1 MLKIISLGGGVINP
15 DKINIEYIKNFRN
28 LIFKWIKED
37 NRRKII
43 LITGGGKTAREYQD
57 SYKQINPAFENDDLD
72 EIGIEA
78 TKLNAQLISK
88 SMKPL
93 CIDEVVSDP
102 SQDFN
107 FKGNI
112 LVASGWKPGFSTDY
126 ITVKF
131 AEKFKSNEI
140 INLTNVNQ
148 IYDKDPKKFNDAKGL
163 SNITWKKLQDIVGKN
178 WEPGSNLPFDPIAT
192 KLALKL
198 DLKAY
203 VLNGLDI
210 KNLEKVFNKND
221 DFLGTIIVK

>member
-1 MLKIISLGGGVINP
+1 
-15 DKINIEYIKNFRN
+15 
-28 LIFKWIKED
+28 
-37 NRRKII
+37 
-43 LITGGGKTAREYQD
+43 
-57 SYKQINPAFENDDLD
+57 
-72 EIGIEA
+72 
-78 TKLNAQLISK
+78 
-88 SMKPL
+88 MKPL

-102 SQDFN
+102 SQVFN

-163 SNITWKKLQDIVGKN
+163 SNITWEKLQDIVGKN

-192 KLALKL
+192 KLALQL
-198 DLKAY
+198 GLKAY

>member
-15 DKINIEYIKNFRN
+15 DKINIEYIKNLRN

-57 SYKQINPAFENDDLD
+57 SYKKINPEFENDDLD
-72 EIGIEA
+72 EIGILA
-78 TKLNAQLISK
+78 TKLNAIFISK
-88 SMKPL
+88 SMKPV
-93 CIDEVVSDP
+93 CIDAIVSDP
-102 SQDFN
+102 SKDFH

-126 ITVKF
+126 IAVKF

-140 INLTNVNQ
+140 INLTNINQ
-148 IYDKDPKKFNDAKGL
+148 IHDKDPKKFKDAKGL
-163 SNITWKKLQDIVGKN
+163 SKITWGELQDIVGN
-178 WEPGSNLPFDPIAT
+178 DWEPGSNLPFDPIAT
-192 KLALKL
+192 KLALNL
-198 DLKAY
+198 GLKAY